1 MKRAL
6 NGLGAALCAGAL
18 LATVGCEGIRDYSV
32 NSYQGVMPAGDF
44 RPSGSVAISRTTPD
58 APRPSVPT
66 PPPEA
71 APAASVSPS
80 PDATATKPGD
90 SAK

>member
-18 LATVGCEGIRDYSV
+18 LATVGCDSIRTYSV
-32 NSYQGVMPAGDF
+32 RTYQGVMPVNDF
-44 RPSGSVAISRTTPD
+44 RPTGAATVARTDIPN
-58 APRPSVPT
+58 PSVPT

-71 APAASVSPS
+71 APAASASP
-80 PDATATKPGD
+80 TTTKPAD
-90 SAK
+90 SSK

>member
-18 LATVGCEGIRDYSV
+18 LATVGCESIRDYSV
-32 NSYQGVMPAGDF
+32 RTYQGVMPINDF
-44 RPSGSVAISRTTPD
+44 RPAGSAALARADIPN
-58 APRPSVPT
+58 PSVPV

-71 APAASVSPS
+71 APAASAS
-80 PDATATKPGD
+80 PDPNATTTKPAD
-90 SAK
+90 STK

>member
-18 LATVGCEGIRDYSV
+18 LATIGCDSIRDYSV
-32 NSYQGVMPAGDF
+32 NSYQGVMPINDF
-44 RPSGSVAISRTTPD
+44 RPVATARMPD
-58 APRPSVPT
+58 KPNLSVPL

-71 APAASVSPS
+71 APAASASPS
-80 PDATATKPGD
+80 SDTTTKPAD
-90 SAK
+90 SSK